1 MSRRTPS
8 VALIA
13 LALAGI
19 ACGSSGV
26 AGAPGGSE
34 GAVRADGEQAF
45 RDLGCSECHSDQA
58 GAVAPSLRGVFGG
71 EVSLEGGGTE
81 TIDVDYVRES
91 ILSPGAKVV
100 RGFPNIMPSYQGRV
114 SQDQLEALV
123 DYLRSLAQ
131 P

>member
-1 MSRRTPS
+1 MSRRMS
-8 VALIA
+8 LVALIG

-19 ACGSSGV
+19 ACESSRV
-26 AGAPGGSE
+26 AGAPGDPE
-34 GAVRADGEQAF
+34 GAVPGDGEQAF
-45 RDLGCSECHSDQA
+45 RDLGCSECHSDKA

-71 EVSLEGGGTE
+71 EVLLEGGETE
-81 TIDVDYVRES
+81 TVDEDYIRES

-100 RGFPNIMPSYQGRV
+100 RGFPNIMPSYQERV

-123 DYLRSLAQ
+123 GYLRSLAQ